1 MVGVEPCWVGGIYLV
16 NLTLLW
22 SLTLAKNLVDKRE
35 AHFRS
40 NDRSTYPTVLC
51 TRNYNPTMDTTE
63 IIQTIDAE
71 IARLEKARAL
81 LNGHTASPKPQRRKM
96 SAEGRARIAAA
107 QKARWAKAKK

>member
-1 MVGVEPCWVGGIYLV
+1 
-16 NLTLLW
+16 
-22 SLTLAKNLVDKRE
+22 
-35 AHFRS
+35 
-40 NDRSTYPTVLC
+40 
-51 TRNYNPTMDTTE
+51 MDTSE

-81 LNGHTASPKPQRRKM
+81 LNGHVSTPAKRGRRATAKAVIAAGKPRRKM